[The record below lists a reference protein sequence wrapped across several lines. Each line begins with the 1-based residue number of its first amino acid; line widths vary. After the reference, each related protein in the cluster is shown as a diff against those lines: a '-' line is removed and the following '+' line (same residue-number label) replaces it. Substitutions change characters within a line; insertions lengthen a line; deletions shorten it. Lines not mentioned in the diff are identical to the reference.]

1 MLLKV
6 KIVSCYLVSAT
17 ITLFFMAEL
26 GAGQPYFIKC
36 ILLLMG
42 VILEASKILFILEWA
57 KDTNN
62 KLLVFTSLILIS
74 ISAFFSF
81 IFTSNMIMLTRED
94 SKIITE
100 KYKIYSDTLKTLKD
114 DKARIIKEK
123 DKILESQENEL
134 EGIPKNWISN
144 RQKIKDSYNKIV
156 ENKEKDIKKINSD
169 ISELNSNK
177 PRKYDYIITKGFNPQ
192 IIKDTPI
199 IGGLT
204 KNIKDSTLIQIISI
218 LIGMV
223 VEYIGIVSTFK
234 EGKKKKIIKNE
245 YVITSKLTNI
255 EKYLKDINVEKH
267 ETIHNVDY
275 EKRDIP
281 DNIIELNNRNKQDS
295 TTQETTIQNTITE
308 YVNSSILLQDYEF
321 IENVCNF
328 LKDYAGQKVPKSELK
343 EKFNLSEN
351 QYRKLTEYLNKNK
364 VLVKTGNCFRVKM
377 G

>member
-74 ISAFFSF
+74 ISSFFSF